1 MTGAVLAM
9 APVAVLFLIFQRYI
23 MSGIATM
30 GLKG

>member
-23 MSGIATM
+23 MSGIATT